1 MYTHTYWYMY
11 IYMYMFVVV
20 SRRQKLQKMFELK
33 VSEITRLAGP
43 NDSLDKV

>member
-1 MYTHTYWYMY
+1 MYMYT
-11 IYMYMFVVV
+11 YMYMYMYVVCIV
-20 SRRQKLQKMFELK
+20 VLRRQKLQKMFELK